1 MKKNMADH
9 LRGEIKK
16 LIEKQDYALQSK
28 WKCYEEYQKL
38 KAKGEQKDAQFYY
51 KSYRTWSDEAQRCG
65 EKSSVK
71 LKAVQ
76 KYEQHRNMDE
86 LNMYELKI
94 REKRQRQY
102 MKYGPSDEE
111 V

>member
-1 MKKNMADH
+1 MKKKKKKNIADQ
-9 LRGEIKK
+9 LRGEIRK

-38 KAKGEQKDAQFYY
+38 KAKGEQKDVQFYY
-51 KSYRTWSDEAQRCG
+51 KSYRTWSNEAQRCG
-65 EKSSVK
+65 EKINVK

-76 KYEQHRNMDE
+76 KYEQQRNI
-86 LNMYELKI
+86 YELKI
-94 REKRQRQY
+94 REKKQY
-102 MKYGPSDEE
+102 MKYGPSDEQ